1 MNQKSAALALFAGV
15 GLLMI
20 FCPELALAQFAG
32 GGFESKVQGVTNGLI
47 TFLLPAASVIG
58 LVYSA
63 ILAST
68 GDASAKQR
76 MVLVAVT
83 SLIGMLAP
91 LIIRWIQGMA
101 M

>member
-1 MNQKSAALALFAGV
+1 MNSRFLTVLLAGV
-15 GLLMI
+15 GLFMI
-20 FCPELALAQFAG
+20 FCPELAFAQFAG
-32 GGFESKVQGVTNGLI
+32 GELESKVSGVTNGLI
-47 TFLLPAASVIG
+47 TFLLPAVSVMG
-58 LVYSA
+58 LVYAA
-63 ILAST
+63 ILAAT

>member
-1 MNQKSAALALFAGV
+1 MNKRGAALALFAGV
-15 GLLMI
+15 ALVMV
-20 FCPELALAQFAG
+20 FCPELALAQFTG

-58 LVYSA
+58 LVYAA
-63 ILAST
+63 ILAAT

>member
-1 MNQKSAALALFAGV
+1 MKITGFWMVVFAGV
-15 GLLMI
+15 GVLMVLYPD
-20 FCPELALAQFAG
+20 FALAQFG
-32 GGFESKVQGVTNGLI
+32 GGGLESKVQGVTNGLI

-58 LVYSA
+58 LVYAA
-63 ILAST
+63 ILAAT

-101 M
+101 L

>member
-1 MNQKSAALALFAGV
+1 LSKRSATVALLAGIALVMA
-15 GLLMI
+15 

-58 LVYSA
+58 LVYAA
-63 ILAST
+63 ILAAT

>member
-1 MNQKSAALALFAGV
+1 MVLLIA
-15 GLLMI
+15 GLLVA
-20 FCPELALAQFAG
+20 FPDVAFAQFG
-32 GGFESKVQGVTNGLI
+32 GGELESKVGGVTNGLI

-58 LVYSA
+58 LVYAA
-63 ILAST
+63 ILAAT

-76 MVLVAVT
+76 MVLVAFT

>member
-1 MNQKSAALALFAGV
+1 MSKKSIFMMLMAAVGV
-15 GLLMI
+15 LMI

-58 LVYSA
+58 LVYAA
-63 ILAST
+63 ILAAT

-76 MVLVAVT
+76 MILVAVT